1 MLKTP
6 ENASNWRKLDISS
19 VYAIIEGRSSIVL
32 FGDFIMKKNR
42 KSTVKKNLGSHIV
55 RIMLLACAAMAYSA
69 VLSNLIDRSAGEIV
83 VSAWNDEAVEQLR
96 LVSTEAE
103 AEPADAML
111 LDQKYPMQYLNTASD
126 LLESNEMLSAALQT
140 MDKRTPVYVME
151 NDGTLAHIMLQDS
164 TVGYV
169 RSAALSDSL
178 SVIFDDCSETK
189 YISGDAVLKSDPWGD
204 AADAA
209 SVTLNDEVTLTGT
222 NDETYWRVSYDG
234 MTAYVDRDVLMDEK
248 YVEPEPEPEP
258 EPVRTEPQAN
268 PEWDGSVLT
277 RSAGV
282 VYGPSGKETYYNLN
296 MSGVVAI
303 LQGMGVSGEYWV
315 RSDGVKMYG
324 DYIIAA
330 CAFDIRPRGS
340 TVETSLG
347 TAICADTG
355 GFAANN
361 PTQVDI
367 AVDW

>member
-1 MLKTP
+1 MI
-6 ENASNWRKLDISS
+6 ISFRDFM
-19 VYAIIEGRSSIVL
+19 EMFMNMRNRDRSQ
-32 FGDFIMKKNR
+32 NR
-42 KSTVKKNLGSHIV
+42 KRSGFGKIL
-55 RIMLLACAAMAYSA
+55 MLAVAAIAYSA
-69 VLSNLIDRSAGEIV
+69 VLSNLIDRSANELV
-83 VSAWNDEAVEQLR
+83 VNAYNDEAVEQLS
-96 LVSTEAE
+96 LIDKEVPVNSTE
-103 AEPADAML
+103 ML
-111 LDQKYPMQYLNTASD
+111 LDQKFPVKYLNTGADLLASD
-126 LLESNEMLSAALQT
+126 EMLASTEEALS
-140 MDKRTPVYVME
+140 KRTPVYVLE
-151 NDGTLAHIMLQDS
+151 SSNGLAKVMLKDS
-164 TVGYV
+164 NVGYV
-169 RSAALSDSL
+169 RLSALSDGL
-178 SVIFDDCSETK
+178 NVIFDDCSEVRF
-189 YISGDAVLKSDPWGD
+189 ISEDTVLKSAPASD

-209 SVTLNDEVTLTGT
+209 DIPFNEEVTVTGT
-222 NDETYWRVSYDG
+222 NDETYWRVSWGD
-234 MTAYVDRDVLMDEK
+234 MTAYVDRNQLMEEK

-258 EPVRTEPQAN
+258 VTVSRSEPIAN

-296 MSGVVAI
+296 MSGVISI
-303 LQGMGVSGEYWV
+303 LQGMGISGEYWV
-315 RSDGVKMYG
+315 RGDGVKMYG